1 MKLRLI
7 IMALAAMCL
16 TLVVGCNE
24 EDTVLT
30 SQQEQ
35 IVRYLT
41 SSHNPRLIA
50 VEEVPNSM
58 VANPPFYERLNTSTY
73 RYIATYYDSGRN
85 SKRQVAVGDEVELIF
100 EAYEFTGSA
109 PSLNT
114 LYYTNNADMIE
125 KLAENGLNSEFWSLE
140 PLKVKIGSGDIIK
153 GVEASL
159 VDCREG
165 DVVEVYMAFDA
176 AYDKDVVGVIP
187 AESSIMWV
195 CQIKSVVKN

>member
-1 MKLRLI
+1 
-7 IMALAAMCL
+7 MCL

-24 EDTVLT
+24 EDTDLT

-50 VEEVPNSM
+50 FEEVPNSM

-73 RYIATYYDSGRN
+73 RYIATYYDSGRDG
-85 SKRQVAVGDEVELIF
+85 KRQVAVGDEVELIF
-100 EAYEFTGSA
+100 EAYNFTGGA
-109 PSLNT
+109 PSLNS
-114 LYYTNNADMIE
+114 LYYTNNADLIE
-125 KLAENGLNSEFWSLE
+125 KLAENGLNPEYWSFE
-140 PLKVKIGSGDIIK
+140 PLKVRIGAGDILK

-165 DVVEVYMAFDA
+165 DVVEVYMAFDT
-176 AYDKDVVGVIP
+176 AYDKHVVGVIP
-187 AESSIMWV
+187 KKSSVVWV
-195 CQIKSVVKN
+195 YQIKSVVKN

>member
-1 MKLRLI
+1 
-7 IMALAAMCL
+7 MCL

-50 VEEVPNSM
+50 KEEVPNAM

-73 RYIATYYDSGRN
+73 RYIATYYDAGRN
-85 SKRQVAVGDEVELIF
+85 MKRQVAAGDEVELIF
-100 EAYEFTGSA
+100 EAYEFTGST
-109 PSLNT
+109 PSLNA
-114 LYYTNNADMIE
+114 LYYTNNADVIA
-125 KLAENGLNSEFWSLE
+125 KLAEEGLNTEFWSAE

-153 GVEASL
+153 GVAASL
-159 VDCREG
+159 IDCHEG
-165 DVVEVYMAFDA
+165 DIVEVYMAFDK
-176 AYDKDVVGVIP
+176 AYDKHVVGVVP
-187 AESSIMWV
+187 SKSSVVWAY
-195 CQIKSVVKN
+195 QIKSVTKN